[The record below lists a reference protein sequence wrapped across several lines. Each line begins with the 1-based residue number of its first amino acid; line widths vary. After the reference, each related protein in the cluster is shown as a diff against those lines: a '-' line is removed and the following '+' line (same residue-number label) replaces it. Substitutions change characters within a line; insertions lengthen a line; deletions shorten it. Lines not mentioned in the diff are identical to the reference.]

1 MNDETSP
8 EPATVPC
15 RYCGND
21 AGTVD
26 SGTEHAATNGKTD
39 VYQVIVLCAACHRPF
54 ATIAR
59 N

>member
-1 MNDETSP
+1 MSDETSP

-21 AGTVD
+21 AQREPV
-26 SGTEHAATNGKTD
+26 TEYEPANTGTD
-39 VYQVIVLCAACHRPF
+39 VYQVIVLCAACRRPF